1 MSFFQP
7 VKQRIRNAAPAELR
21 VNAQVIRRAAMPVIT
36 AHYRT
41 DDFADNFRNEEQAD
55 IVIHLAFNIHFRIVP
70 WTQQVATL
78 PEGDHLFEI
87 FLAKNAYFH
96 GIRCL
101 FGWKNQDYGANI

>member
-1 MSFFQP
+1 MD
-7 VKQRIRNAAPAELR
+7 AAGR
-21 VNAQVIRRAAMPVIT
+21 
-36 AHYRT
+36 
-41 DDFADNFRNEEQAD
+41 
-55 IVIHLAFNIHFRIVP
+55 
-70 WTQQVATL
+70 ATL